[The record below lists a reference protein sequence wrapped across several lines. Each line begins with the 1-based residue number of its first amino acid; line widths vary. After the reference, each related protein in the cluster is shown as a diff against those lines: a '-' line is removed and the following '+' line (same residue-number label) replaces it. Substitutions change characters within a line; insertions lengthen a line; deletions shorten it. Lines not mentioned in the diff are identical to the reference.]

1 MNILVTGSSGFVGSA
16 IVEYLKSRDQSVI
29 RLVRDERIKGHDI
42 AHWDPE
48 RGTIESERLVDID
61 AVVHLAGE
69 NLASGR
75 WNTQRKA
82 RI

>member
-1 MNILVTGSSGFVGSA
+1 MSILVTGSSGFVGSA

-48 RGTIESERLVDID
+48 
-61 AVVHLAGE
+61 
-69 NLASGR
+69 
-75 WNTQRKA
+75 Q
-82 RI
+82 